1 MKPAPASYPLPQ
13 RIVLFLAVTVI
24 GTLADLGSKAWMFA
38 QQPLRDLEIW
48 WVVPEY
54 AGFQLSLNAGALA
67 GIGQGKVWL
76 FATLSVLFAIA
87 IPIWLFRFGAAA
99 DLHLTLLLGCV
110 MAGVLGNLYDRLG
123 LHGETWF
130 YDPQRAGERAYAVRD
145 FILLQW
151 DPQHRWPNFNIADS
165 LLVVA
170 AGALAVKTLLEKPP
184 QSESPGSDARDS
196 AAVGHDPE
204 PEDK

>member
-1 MKPAPASYPLPQ
+1 MTASPYPVAQ
-13 RIVLFLAVTVI
+13 RVTLFFVVTAA
-24 GTLADLGSKAWMFA
+24 GTLADLASKAWMFA
-38 QQPLRDLEIW
+38 QEPLRQGQIW

-76 FATLSVLFAIA
+76 FASLSVLFAIA
-87 IPIWLFRFGAAA
+87 IPLWLFRFGAAA

-130 YDPQRAGERAYAVRD
+130 YDPQRLEQPAYAVRD

-151 DPQHRWPNFNIADS
+151 DAQHRWPNFNIADS

-170 AGALAVKTLLEKPP
+170 AAILAIKTLRERPP
-184 QSESPGSDARDS
+184 TSEGAPAAGDAIISSGNGD
-196 AAVGHDPE
+196 
-204 PEDK
+204 

>member
-1 MKPAPASYPLPQ
+1 MKPAPDNYPVSR
-13 RIVLFLAVTVI
+13 RILLFLAVTAI
-24 GTLADLGSKAWMFA
+24 GTLADLGTKAWMFA
-38 QQPLRDLEIW
+38 QQPLRQGEIW

-76 FATLSVLFAIA
+76 FASLSVLFAIA
-87 IPIWLFRFGAAA
+87 IPLWLFRFGAAV
-99 DLHLTLLLGCV
+99 DRQLTWLLGCV

-130 YDPQRAGERAYAVRD
+130 YDPQRMTEPAYAVRD

-151 DPQHRWPNFNIADS
+151 DAQHRWPNFNIADS

-170 AGALAVKTLLEKPP
+170 AGVLAVKTLLEKPAQTPSAERDPVEEATAGQVP
-184 QSESPGSDARDS
+184 Q
-196 AAVGHDPE
+196 
-204 PEDK
+204 